1 MLKRL
6 SPKQIAHIIQSYL
19 KKPSDVS
26 QEAIDEVLELFP
38 FAQPEEGLENP
49 NFYAVKLLRTLK
61 EKVDTGLLAEKLSVD
76 RKLARQF
83 LTSRSFEVYFPVAKE
98 REAALIKALIIPLE
112 GKEPIALEDIPRES
126 LSTLRKLTGKSFF
139 LTFSH
144 GFDFKTASFML
155 AVYSAL
161 VLGSVAERFAFTG
174 VLSEEGAIERVKFL
188 DKKLEEAK
196 KRGVPL
202 IFPSGCM
209 ANTQDLRTFFEEL
222 TIPLGALPGANG
234 STFEKKFRF
243 SEEYIRSVFHI
254 DYPLIWT
261 QSFNDSSEDFER
273 FALWLERV
281 SEKLKDIRENYLPV
295 RVGATSKLLCMSFL
309 MGVRLS
315 KARLPVDFYKYN
327 QGEYIRL
334 LSVESD
340 DYKPTA
346 KRFIQISEPKGDI
359 KEVRISLKAQFED
372 GDERLTIKVPSGDE
386 LDRNVLEIAIEVAS
400 ELRSREMESPRL
412 VLETSTALS
421 FALGYYLEDYKS
433 FVLTHRVG
441 DGYRDV
447 YILRKGS
454 ADEPYLLNAFSI
466 NMLAGS
472 KAIVEFRRI
481 DLEEA
486 KDLLKR
492 GFRSYIS
499 HPSTAKVL
507 SELLGI
513 EIRHTRENIKLKGGD
528 WALVFQLGVRPREGE
543 VFGEEELKEIVESG
557 RFSFYLVKVS

>member
-6 SPKQIAHIIQSYL
+6 SPKQTAHIIQSYL

-38 FAQPEEGLENP
+38 FAQPEEGSENP

-83 LTSRSFEVYFPVAKE
+83 LTSRSFEAYFPVAKE

-315 KARLPVDFYKYN
+315 KVRLPVDFYKYN

-472 KAIVEFRRI
+472 KVIVEFKRI

-528 WALVFQLGVRPREGE
+528 WAIVFQIGVRPKEGE
-543 VFGEEELKEIVESG
+543 VFGEEELREIVEGG
-557 RFSFYLVKVS
+557 RFSFFLVKVS

>member
-472 KAIVEFRRI
+472 KAIVEFRKI
-481 DLEEA
+481 ELEEA
-486 KDLLKR
+486 KKLLQE

-499 HPSTAKVL
+499 HSSTAQVL
-507 SELLGI
+507 SQLLGR
-513 EIRHTRENIKLKGGD
+513 EVRHARENIKLKGGD
-528 WALVFQLGVRPREGE
+528 WAVVFQLGVRPREGE
-543 VFGEEELKEIVESG
+543 IFGEEELKEIVESG
-557 RFSFYLVKVS
+557 RFSFFLVKVS